1 MMQKY
6 PSKPIIHHPVRY
18 SSSQIAIETKDEP
31 LDKAVEEKEMILQ
44 EHLSFAD
51 APDRSPT

>member
-1 MMQKY
+1 MQKY